1 MRSYIFPYISSICL
15 VIVVIQFSTILPC
28 APGRPV
34 KVVFKHSNK
43 VLLNIPKTKTMKDKF
58 QDKNKTNINNTSKNN
73 DVNKIQSIQRQ
84 VRGPMPPK
92 GRLDIWTKEVRRIV
106 FSVGPRYR
114 GKL

>member
-15 VIVVIQFSTILPC
+15 AVVLIQFSTILPC

-34 KVVFKHSNK
+34 KVVSKHSHK
-43 VLLNIPKTKTMKDKF
+43 DLLVIPKTKVMKDKF
-58 QDKNKTNINNTSKNN
+58 HDKNETNTNNTLKH

-92 GRLDIWTKEVRRIV
+92 GRLDIWTTEARRIV